1 MRSRKKF
8 RNVDSGMSVKRNGQW
23 IIVGVSNYEA
33 SFIPKT
39 QKSEVIYHDIAVS
52 GALFNSEECK
62 IMLNR
67 RYL

>member
-1 MRSRKKF
+1 MLIQECQL
-8 RNVDSGMSVKRNGQW
+8 KRDGQW
-23 IIVGVSNYEA
+23 IIVGMSNYEA

-39 QKSEVIYHDIAVS
+39 PKSEVIYHDIAVP

-62 IMLNR
+62 IMLHR

>member
-1 MRSRKKF
+1 
-8 RNVDSGMSVKRNGQW
+8 MSVKRNGQW

-33 SFIPKT
+33 SFIPKNR
-39 QKSEVIYHDIAVS
+39 KSGVIYHDIAVS
-52 GALFNSEECK
+52 GAVFNSEECK